1 MFIYIHLFYC
11 TIKTSKWPWTLL
23 KGQRYSTASHKFQ
36 ISLHFSLQTPV
47 FELQAILRQGHQMT
61 PKWPWTRRVQRHQ
74 YKIWVHLHTGRF
86 KKIAIS
92 YPGMIF
98 SHWQKFQKLYIHSLS
113 TTPPPHEIE
122 LIFALQ
128 AVVSEIWTDFQIAIF
143 GCETCSL
150 TKHPEIAHIPSFC
163 PKGLKLALLFSL
175 YEQWFPRYG
184 MISKIAI
191 FERETWPLAKVS
203 EVAHILSFY
212 HKDWNWAY
220 ICSSYRQRFP
230 R

>member
-113 TTPPPHEIE
+113 TTPPPRNWAYFCSTGSGFWDMDWFSNCHIWVWNLFTNKTSRNCTYTLFLPQGVEIGFI
-122 LIFALQ
+122 IFALW
-128 AVVSEIWTDFQIAIF
+128 AVVSEIWDDFKNCYIWAWNMAI
-143 GCETCSL
+143 GQ
-150 TKHPEIAHIPSFC
+150 SFRSC
-163 PKGLKLALLFSL
+163 TYTLLLPQRLKLSL
-175 YEQWFPRYG
+175 Y
-184 MISKIAI
+184 
-191 FERETWPLAKVS
+191 L
-203 EVAHILSFY
+203 L
-212 HKDWNWAY
+212 
-220 ICSSYRQRFP
+220 
-230 R
+230 